1 MLGWHVGRRLSRCR
15 LFREVLMWRKTG
27 WRIIGI
33 LLLVAGCTSG
43 SPAATKPPASSPAT
57 TPTSTSSPTL
67 HGGTWSVV
75 ALGDSVPAGS
85 ACDCTPYPQLSAA
98 DLSVPGLREVST
110 DNLAVGGY
118 TTADVVRQVNQN
130 HGVIDDVK
138 RSDAVEL
145 QVGANDAGYSTKCGT
160 TLDCYAPAI
169 PELEQNLR
177 VIVQRVDELTAGH
190 PILVV
195 LLDYWSV
202 WLGGQYAQAQGPA
215 YVDAAA
221 TVTDEVNTAI
231 KTVAAQTRSA
241 YVDLRLAFKGPDY
254 SYDETHYLASDGDHP
269 NAAGHQKIA
278 SALEQVIQAEL
289 HLPPS

>member
-1 MLGWHVGRRLSRCR
+1 MRAKTSWRCAG
-15 LFREVLMWRKTG
+15 VL
-27 WRIIGI
+27 

-43 SPAATKPPASSPAT
+43 GPAATKSAASSAT
-57 TPTSTSSPTL
+57 RTQPTPTSSATA

-85 ACDCTPYPQLSAA
+85 ACGCTPYPQLSAS
-98 DLSVPGLREVST
+98 DLSVPGLRAVSA

-118 TTADVVRQVNQN
+118 TSADVVGQVSSN
-130 HGVIDDVK
+130 HAVIDDVK
-138 RSDAVEL
+138 QSDGVEL
-145 QVGANDAGYSTKCGT
+145 QVGANDVGYSTACGT
-160 TLDCYAPAI
+160 AVGCYAPAI

-177 VIVQRVDELTAGH
+177 AIVQRVHELTAGH
-190 PILVV
+190 AALVV

-202 WLGGQYAQAQGPA
+202 WLGGQYAQAKGRA

-231 KTVAAQTRSA
+231 KTVAAQTKSA
-241 YVDLRLAFKGPDY
+241 YVDLRAAFKGPNY
-254 SYDETHYLASDGDHP
+254 SYDETQYLASDGDHP

-278 SALEQVIQAEL
+278 SALEKVIQAEL